1 MNTTPLRPRNA
12 NTAPGSLSRR
22 KAGGV
27 PKTPKNR
34 APGSSSKVLSASRS
48 ARKAHFDG
56 VREKMGAE
64 REKRRTEL
72 TEAKAAAAAATK
84 AATQRRVAA
93 SRARKEAR
101 MRELDHKRQAKAEAL
116 GAEQKRLQEKA
127 TEDAEVKATLTAQER
142 SRRRTSMAYRKEDAL
157 AGRALRERRQEE
169 EKENVG
175 EVTVMRQ
182 EEGEDVKGYVQ
193 AEKSKRRESLAFRA
207 TEWKRH
213 QSITQQTIEEEQETM
228 VMELTA
234 ARQEVRG
241 MGGWVGVDIGGLGI
255 LSAET

>member
-1 MNTTPLRPRNA
+1 
-12 NTAPGSLSRR
+12 
-22 KAGGV
+22 
-27 PKTPKNR
+27 
-34 APGSSSKVLSASRS
+34 
-48 ARKAHFDG
+48 
-56 VREKMGAE
+56 MGAE

-213 QSITQQTIEEEQETM
+213 QSLTQQTIEEEQETM

-241 MGGWVGVDIGGLGI
+241 MGGWVGVDIGGLGMVE
-255 LSAET
+255 LGGVCGGVGGRRGGGGGLGHTN